1 MAGGDSIDRL
11 VYRAL
16 RGNELVVASS
26 STIHK
31 AIESGEPFEE
41 QPRLSPED
49 AITKLF
55 DERKQHALKVA
66 SIILPCPIP
75 ETPILYLYDQIRLCV
90 LFNTNGAAITFC
102 GILLEY
108 TLKYT
113 TYRQENHGNLNFDS
127 EAWQKFEGLT
137 LSPAIVRARK
147 AALIDGEI
155 EKRLRAFAKE
165 LRNRYSHFN
174 IQKITENAVF
184 GNVKQRNCETG
195 EEQIVE
201 LRASSSPTLQIIAK
215 EKMDELTVLNVFQ
228 FVDSVVHHLFAKLHE
243 NAR

>member
-1 MAGGDSIDRL
+1 M
-11 VYRAL
+11 
-16 RGNELVVASS
+16 
-26 STIHK
+26 
-31 AIESGEPFEE
+31 
-41 QPRLSPED
+41 
-49 AITKLF
+49 
-55 DERKQHALKVA
+55 
-66 SIILPCPIP
+66 
-75 ETPILYLYDQIRLCV
+75 
-90 LFNTNGAAITFC
+90 NGAAITFC

-127 EAWQKFEGLT
+127 EAWQKFEELT
-137 LSPAIVRARK
+137 LIPAIVRARK
-147 AALIDGEI
+147 AALIDSDI

-184 GNVKQRNCETG
+184 GNVKQRNFETG